1 MYSKFI
7 SLRLIKV
14 SKPIFNSK
22 YNRRTVSSV
31 ITIAIADCFSNCL
44 MSQEF

>member
-7 SLRLIKV
+7 YLHLIKV

-31 ITIAIADCFSNCL
+31 ITLAIADLLSAIV
-44 MSQEF
+44 